1 MKNNKEETIFPTS
14 VGKHKIIIK
23 TCGHLMKAWNE
34 LCWTYF
40 LLYSS
45 LSRLTLAKTLYKALS
60 SGVMVSTWT
69 PTLSG
74 WTKDTPGRWRV
85 SNRPPYLAVCET
97 LQIRP
102 GSLDWHSLS
111 AKGNSRFV
119 WTACSRENRSL
130 YCDFSCACCSWIS
143 NNLFLR
149 SSSWTLERKQR
160 KRRFSVFNT
169 WMLEPRSF
177 LNALV
182 AMEPVADVSFIPWD
196 IGLRTGSGKRRGKS
210 ILSLSVSSPD

>member
-1 MKNNKEETIFPTS
+1 MN
-14 VGKHKIIIK
+14 
-23 TCGHLMKAWNE
+23 AWNE

-60 SGVMVSTWT
+60 SGVMVSIWT
-69 PTLSG
+69 PTPSG
-74 WTKDTPGRWRV
+74 WTQDTPGPWWV
-85 SNRPPYLAVCET
+85 SNRPPNLAVWEK

-111 AKGNSRFV
+111 AKGNSRLV
-119 WTACSRENRSL
+119 WTAWSRENRSRYWDL
-130 YCDFSCACCSWIS
+130 SCACCSWIS

-182 AMEPVADVSFIPWD
+182 TMEPELVADVSFIPWD
-196 IGLRTGSGKRRGKS
+196 VA
-210 ILSLSVSSPD
+210 VS